1 MRLIFDPKNAIF
13 VSNAHI
19 NKILNNYI
27 KDIDRLKALLAYS
40 VIDTP
45 TEEFYDTLNS
55 LVATICNTPISLI
68 SFIDDRRQWYKSKIG
83 MELEELPLEET
94 ICQYTLLEDDILE
107 IRDTLEDDR
116 LVDNPSVQAENG
128 IRFYAG
134 ISLRSP
140 GGYAIGSVCAADFKP
155 QQLSDMQK
163 QTLRDV
169 AKMVMIYLETK
180 KRNEEMESEL
190 KDILTEKIRSSERQI
205 LIQERVYNNL
215 FEAISQSNAIIEF
228 AIDGTILNLNERFA
242 EMMGYSVDELIG
254 QKHTVLATESVT
266 ENNDFVW
273 ERIAAGQPYSGK
285 FRRRQKDGKT
295 IWIQASYSPVIDL
308 KGEVTR
314 ITNIS
319 IDITNDILAIN
330 SLEALSNQKDN
341 FIANI
346 SHELRSPIHAILGF
360 TDLLIEDEANGQ
372 KKKQLQ
378 SVKTAGDTLLYLV
391 NGILDLSKIEAGLFQ
406 FDLQDFNLH
415 DTIENVFSILNGKA
429 QQKKLSFTYEIA
441 PDIPAVLN
449 GDPHRLEQ
457 VLINLLDNGLKF
469 TSEGTVKLQVSA
481 EMKSPGTAD
490 LTFVVSDTG
499 IGIPEDKLESVF
511 GRFTQAEENTT
522 RKFGGTGLGLN
533 ICKLLVEKQGGII
546 SVSSKFGEYARFTF
560 RLAFAVPEN
569 QERTETVS
577 SVSDYSSL
585 TGKILMCEDNEA
597 NRILVQHLFA
607 STNIELDIA
616 ENGRM
621 GIEMFPQKRYDVVLM
636 DIQMPEMDGYQATAW
651 MRKELK
657 SEVPIVALTAHS
669 SAKEKEKCI
678 AAGMND
684 YLSKPFKKSE
694 LFDLISPWLKTTE
707 AASEK
712 EDFAFS
718 LEIIKEASMG
728 NTGFE
733 NQMLN
738 LFLEQSAE
746 SLEKMKHLHTQQDW
760 DAISKQ
766 AHQLKS
772 SFGMF
777 LMDTSLLDKIE
788 KRTDH
793 SELDKQLEQLE
804 EQIERANEHIQK
816 LITGNT

>member
-1 MRLIFDPKNAIF
+1 
-13 VSNAHI
+13 
-19 NKILNNYI
+19 LNNYI
-27 KDIDRLKALLAYS
+27 KDIDRLKALLSYS

-45 TEEFYDTLNS
+45 KEEFYDTLNS
-55 LVATICNTPISLI
+55 LVAKICNTPISLI
-68 SFIDDRRQWYKSKIG
+68 TFIDDKRQWYKAKTGIDID
-83 MELEELPLEET
+83 EIAIEET
-94 ICQYTLLEDDILE
+94 ICQYALQVEDIME
-107 IRDTLEDDR
+107 IQDTLEDQR
-116 LVDNPSVQAENG
+116 LVNNASVQAENG
-128 IRFYAG
+128 IRFYAS
-134 ISLRSP
+134 IPLRSES
-140 GGYAIGSVCAADFKP
+140 GYTIGSVCTADFKP
-155 QQLSDMQK
+155 QQLSEVQK
-163 QTLRDV
+163 QTMRDV
-169 AKMVMIYLETK
+169 AKMVMIHLETK

-190 KDILTEKIRSSERQI
+190 KSILTEKIAISEKQI
-205 LIQERVYNNL
+205 QVQERVYNNL

-228 AIDGTILNLNERFA
+228 SVDGTILNLNERFA
-242 EMMGYSVDELIG
+242 EMMGYTVDELIG
-254 QKHTVLATESVT
+254 RKHTLLLTESLN

-273 ERIAAGQPYSGK
+273 EKLVAGKPYSGK

-308 KGEVTR
+308 KGEVTK

-360 TDLLIEDEANGQ
+360 TELLMEEEANGQ

-406 FDLQDFNLH
+406 FDLRDFNFH

-429 QQKKLSFTYEIA
+429 HQKKLSFTYEIT
-441 PDIPAVLN
+441 PDVPAVLN

-457 VLINLLDNGLKF
+457 VLINLLDNALKF
-469 TSEGTVKLQVSA
+469 TTEGKVTLDVSA
-481 EMKSPGTAD
+481 VRKNHSSAE

-499 IGIPEDKLESVF
+499 IGIPEEKLESVF

-522 RKFGGTGLGLN
+522 RKYGGTGLGLN
-533 ICKLLVEKQGGII
+533 ICKLLVEKQGGSI
-546 SVSSKFGEYARFTF
+546 SVSSKFGEYTRFTF
-560 RLAFAVPEN
+560 QLTYDVPEK
-569 QERTETVS
+569 QERPEAITSTK
-577 SVSDYSSL
+577 DYSSL
-585 TGKILMCEDNEA
+585 SGKVLMCEDNEA
-597 NRILVQHLFA
+597 NRILAQHLFA
-607 STNIELDIA
+607 ATNIELNIA
-616 ENGRM
+616 ENGKI
-621 GIEMFPQKRYDVVLM
+621 GVEMFRQKEYDVVLM
-636 DIQMPEMDGYQATAW
+636 DIQMPEMDGYQATACI
-651 MRKELK
+651 RKDLK
-657 SEVPIVALTAHS
+657 SETPIVALTAHS
-669 SAKEKEKCI
+669 IAKEREKCI

-694 LFDLISPWLKTTE
+694 LFDLISQWLKTE
-707 AASEK
+707 KAAPEK
-712 EDFAFS
+712 EAFAFS
-718 LEIIKEASMG
+718 LEIIREASMG
-728 NTGFE
+728 NTSFE
-733 NQMLN
+733 HQMLN

-746 SLEKMKHLHTQQDW
+746 SMEKLKQLYILQDW

-788 KRTDH
+788 KRVDH
-793 SELDKQLEQLE
+793 SELDNQLERLE
-804 EQIERANEHIQK
+804 KQILRANEYIQQ
-816 LITGNT
+816 LIKQNT

>member
-1 MRLIFDPKNAIF
+1 MN
-13 VSNAHI
+13 S
-19 NKILNNYI
+19 YI
-27 KDIDRLKALLAYS
+27 QDIDRLKALLAYA

-45 TEEFYDTLNS
+45 SEEFYDTLNS
-55 LVATICNTPISLI
+55 LVANICNTPISLI
-68 SFIDDRRQWYKSKIG
+68 SFIDKDRQWYKSKIG
-83 MELEELPLEET
+83 MDIDELPVEET
-94 ICQYTLLEDDILE
+94 ICQFTLLEDDILE
-107 IRDTLEDDR
+107 IQDTLMDDR
-116 LVDNPSVQAENG
+116 LLDNPSVQTENG

-140 GGYAIGSVCAADFKP
+140 QGYAIGSVCAADFKP

-169 AKMVMIYLETK
+169 SKMVMIHLETK

-190 KDILTEKIRSSERQI
+190 KDILSEKIKSSERKI
-205 LIQERVYNNL
+205 KIQERVYNNL

-228 AIDGTILNLNERFA
+228 STDGTILNLNERFA
-242 EMMGYSVDELIG
+242 EMMGYSVEELIG
-254 QKHTVLATESVT
+254 QKRTLLLTESLS

-273 ERIAAGQPYSGK
+273 EKIAAGQPYSGK
-285 FRRRQKDGKT
+285 FRRRKKDGKT
-295 IWIQASYSPVIDL
+295 IWIQASYSPVINL
-308 KGEVTR
+308 KGEVIK

-330 SLEALSNQKDN
+330 SLEALSTQKDN

-360 TDLLIEDEANGQ
+360 TELLIEEENNGQ

-406 FDLQDFNLH
+406 FELRDFNLH
-415 DTIENVFSILNGKA
+415 KTVENVFSILNGKA
-429 QQKKLSFTYEIA
+429 HQKKLSFTYEIA
-441 PDIPAVLN
+441 PNVPAVLN

-457 VLINLLDNGLKF
+457 ILINLLDNALKF
-469 TSEGTVKLQVSA
+469 TVEGAVKLHISA
-481 EMKSPGTAD
+481 ETRNPDTAT

-522 RKFGGTGLGLN
+522 RKYGGTGLGLN

-546 SVSSKFGEYARFTF
+546 SVNSKFGEYTHFTF
-560 RLAFAVPEN
+560 HLTYKVPEK
-569 QERTETVS
+569 QESAETFVS
-577 SVSDYSSL
+577 VKDFSTL
-585 TGKILMCEDNEA
+585 TGRVLLCEDNEA
-597 NRILVQHLFA
+597 NRILAQHLFE
-607 STNIELDIA
+607 STNVELDMA
-616 ENGRM
+616 ENGKV
-621 GIEMFPQKRYDVVLM
+621 GVEMFLQKKYDVILM
-636 DIQMPEMDGYQATAW
+636 DIQMPEMDGYQATAYI
-651 MRKELK
+651 RKELK
-657 SEVPIVALTAHS
+657 SEIPIVALTAHS
-669 SAKEKEKCI
+669 ISKEKEKFM

-684 YLSKPFKKSE
+684 YLSKPFKKGE
-694 LFDLISPWLKTTE
+694 LFDLISPWLKGE
-707 AASEK
+707 GVPSEK

-718 LEIIKEASMG
+718 LEIIREASLG
-728 NTGFE
+728 NTSFE
-733 NQMLN
+733 NQMFN
-738 LFLEQSAE
+738 LFLEQSVE
-746 SLEKMKHLHTQQDW
+746 SLEKMKDLYNHQDW

-777 LMDTSLLDKIE
+777 MMDTGILDKIE
-788 KRTDH
+788 KRMEHT
-793 SELDKQLEQLE
+793 ELDMQLAELEKQIL
-804 EQIERANEHIQK
+804 RANEHIQQ
-816 LITGNT
+816 LIVRNT

>member
-1 MRLIFDPKNAIF
+1 LD
-13 VSNAHI
+13 
-19 NKILNNYI
+19 NYI
-27 KDIDRLKALLAYS
+27 KDINRLKALLAYS

-45 TEEFYDTLNS
+45 PEEFYNTLNS
-55 LVATICNTPISLI
+55 LVSKICNTPISLI
-68 SFIDDRRQWYKSKIG
+68 TFIDDRRQWYKAKTGIDIN
-83 MELEELPLEET
+83 EIAIEET
-94 ICQYTLLEDDILE
+94 ICQYSMYEDDIME
-107 IRDTLEDDR
+107 IQDTLEDER
-116 LVDNPSVQAENG
+116 LVNNASVQAENG
-128 IRFYAG
+128 IRFYA
-134 ISLRSP
+134 SMPLRTES
-140 GGYAIGSVCAADFKP
+140 GYTIGSVCAADFKP
-155 QQLSDMQK
+155 QRLSEVQK
-163 QTLRDV
+163 QTMRDV
-169 AKMVMIYLETK
+169 AKMVMIHLETK
-180 KRNEEMESEL
+180 KRNEDMENEL

-205 LIQERVYNNL
+205 QIQERVYNNL

-228 AIDGTILNLNERFA
+228 SIDGTILNLNERFA
-242 EMMGYSVDELIG
+242 EMMGYSVQELIG
-254 QKHTVLATESVT
+254 QKHTILLTESLN

-273 ERIAAGQPYSGK
+273 EKLVAGQPYSGK

-308 KGEVTR
+308 KGEVTK

-360 TDLLIEDEANGQ
+360 TELLIEEEANGQ

-406 FDLQDFNLH
+406 FDLRDFNLH

-429 QQKKLSFTYEIA
+429 RHKKLSFSYEVS
-441 PDIPAVLN
+441 PDVPAILT

-457 VLINLLDNGLKF
+457 VLINLLDNALKF
-469 TSEGTVKLQVSA
+469 TSEGEVTLQVSA
-481 EMKSPGTAD
+481 KKKNPGSAE

-499 IGIPEDKLESVF
+499 IGIPEEKLESVF

-522 RKFGGTGLGLN
+522 RKYGGTGLGLN
-533 ICKLLVEKQGGII
+533 ICKLLVEKQGGTIF
-546 SVSSKFGEYARFTF
+546 VNSKFGEYTRFTF
-560 RLAFAVPEN
+560 QLTYDIPEN
-569 QERTETVS
+569 QEQQEAVTSTK
-577 SVSDYSSL
+577 DYSSL
-585 TGKILMCEDNEA
+585 SGKILMCEDNEA
-597 NRILVQHLFA
+597 NRILAQHLFA
-607 STNIELDIA
+607 ATNVELDLA
-616 ENGRM
+616 ENGKI
-621 GIEMFPQKRYDVVLM
+621 GVEMLRQKKYDVVLM
-636 DIQMPEMDGYQATAW
+636 DIQMPEMDGYQATACI
-651 MRKELK
+651 REELK
-657 SEVPIVALTAHS
+657 SETPIVALTAHS
-669 SAKEKEKCI
+669 IANEREKCI

-694 LFDLISPWLKTTE
+694 LFDLIGQWLKTDE
-707 AASEK
+707 ASSIK

-718 LEIIKEASMG
+718 LEIINEASMG
-728 NTGFE
+728 NTAFE
-733 NQMLN
+733 HQMLN
-738 LFLEQSAE
+738 LFLEQSSE
-746 SLEKMKHLHTQQDW
+746 SMEKLKQMYIRQDW

-788 KRTDH
+788 KRIDH
-793 SELDKQLEQLE
+793 SELDNQLEKLE
-804 EQIERANEHIQK
+804 KQILRANKHIQQ
-816 LITGNT
+816 LITQNT

>member
-1 MRLIFDPKNAIF
+1 M
-13 VSNAHI
+13 
-19 NKILNNYI
+19 NNYI

-45 TEEFYDTLNS
+45 SEEFYDTLNS
-55 LVATICNTPISLI
+55 LVANICNAPISLI
-68 SFIDDRRQWYKSKIG
+68 SFIDEDRQWYKSKIG
-83 MELEELPLEET
+83 MDIDELPVEET

-107 IRDTLEDDR
+107 IQDTLNDER
-116 LVDNPSVQAENG
+116 LVDNPSVQTENG

-140 GGYAIGSVCAADFKP
+140 KGYAIGSVCAADFKP
-155 QQLSDMQK
+155 QQLSEIQK

-169 AKMVMIYLETK
+169 AKMVMIHLETK
-180 KRNEEMESEL
+180 KRNEEMENEL
-190 KDILTEKIRSSERQI
+190 RDILTDKIKSSERQI
-205 LIQERVYNNL
+205 RIQERVYNNL

-228 AIDGTILNLNERFA
+228 SIDGTILNLNERFA
-242 EMMGYSVDELIG
+242 EMMGYSVEELIG
-254 QKHTVLATESVT
+254 QKHTLLLTESLI

-273 ERIAAGQPYSGK
+273 EKIAAGQPYSGK
-285 FRRRQKDGKT
+285 FRRRKKDGKT

-308 KGEVTR
+308 KGEVTK

-360 TDLLIEDEANGQ
+360 TELLIEEENNGQ

-406 FDLQDFNLH
+406 FDLRDFNLR
-415 DTIENVFSILNGKA
+415 DTIANVFSILSGKA
-429 QQKKLSFTYEIA
+429 HQKKLSFSYEIA
-441 PDIPAVLN
+441 SNVPAVLN

-457 VLINLLDNGLKF
+457 VLINLLDNALKF
-469 TSEGTVKLQVSA
+469 TSEGEVTLHVSA
-481 EMKSPGTAD
+481 ERKSPGAAE

-499 IGIPEDKLESVF
+499 IGIPEEKLESVF

-533 ICKLLVEKQGGII
+533 ICKLLVEKQGGSI
-546 SVSSKFGEYARFTF
+546 SVNSKFGEYTRFTF
-560 RLAFAVPEN
+560 QLTYEVSEKQESSEAV
-569 QERTETVS
+569 VS
-577 SVSDYSSL
+577 AKDYSTL
-585 TGKILMCEDNEA
+585 TGKVLMCEDNEA
-597 NRILVQHLFA
+597 NRILAQHLFEA
-607 STNIELDIA
+607 TNIELDMA
-616 ENGRM
+616 ENGKI
-621 GIEMFPQKRYDVVLM
+621 GVEMFSQKKYDIILM
-636 DIQMPEMDGYQATAW
+636 DIQMPEMDGYQATAYI
-651 MRKELK
+651 RKELK
-657 SEVPIVALTAHS
+657 SETPIVALTAHS
-669 SAKEKEKCI
+669 IAKEKEKCL

-694 LFDLISPWLKTTE
+694 LFDLISPWLKKE
-707 AASEK
+707 EVPSEK

-718 LEIIKEASMG
+718 LEIIREASMG
-728 NTGFE
+728 NTSFE
-733 NQMLN
+733 NQMFN
-738 LFLEQSAE
+738 LFLEQSVE
-746 SLEKMKHLHTQQDW
+746 SLEKLKHLYNLQDW

-777 LMDTSLLDKIE
+777 MMDTGLLDKIE

-793 SELDKQLEQLE
+793 AELDKQLEQLE
-804 EQIERANEHIQK
+804 KQIVLANEHIHQ
-816 LITGNT
+816 LIIRNT

>member
-1 MRLIFDPKNAIF
+1 M
-13 VSNAHI
+13 
-19 NKILNNYI
+19 NNYI

-45 TEEFYDTLNS
+45 SEEFYDTLNN
-55 LVATICNTPISLI
+55 LVANICNAPISLI
-68 SFIDDRRQWYKSKIG
+68 SFIDEDRQWYKSKIG
-83 MELEELPLEET
+83 MDIDEMPVEET

-107 IRDTLEDDR
+107 IQDTLDDER
-116 LVDNPSVQAENG
+116 LVDNPSVQTENG

-140 GGYAIGSVCAADFKP
+140 KGHAIGSVCAADFKP
-155 QQLSDMQK
+155 QQLSEIQK

-169 AKMVMIYLETK
+169 AKMVMIHLETK
-180 KRNEEMESEL
+180 KRNEEMENEL
-190 KDILTEKIRSSERQI
+190 RDILTDKIKSSERQI
-205 LIQERVYNNL
+205 RIQERVYNNL

-228 AIDGTILNLNERFA
+228 SVDGTILNLNERFA
-242 EMMGYSVDELIG
+242 EMMGYSVEELIG
-254 QKHTVLATESVT
+254 QKRTLLLTESPT

-273 ERIAAGQPYSGK
+273 EKIAAGQPYSGK
-285 FRRRQKDGKT
+285 FRRRKKDGKP
-295 IWIQASYSPVIDL
+295 IWIRASYSPVIDL
-308 KGEVTR
+308 KGEVTK

-360 TDLLIEDEANGQ
+360 TELLIEEENNGQ

-406 FDLQDFNLH
+406 FDLQDFNLR
-415 DTIENVFSILNGKA
+415 DTVANVFSILSGKA
-429 QQKKLSFTYEIA
+429 HQKRLSFSYEIS
-441 PDIPAVLN
+441 PNVPAVLN

-457 VLINLLDNGLKF
+457 VLINLLDNALKF
-469 TSEGTVKLQVSA
+469 TSEGEVTLDVSA
-481 EMKSPGTAD
+481 ERKSQGAAE

-499 IGIPEDKLESVF
+499 IGIPEEKLESVF
-511 GRFTQAEENTT
+511 GRFTQAEENTA

-533 ICKLLVEKQGGII
+533 ICKLLVEKQGGSI
-546 SVSSKFGEYARFTF
+546 SVDSKFGEYTQFTF
-560 RLAFAVPEN
+560 QLTYEVSEKQESAETAVS
-569 QERTETVS
+569 TK
-577 SVSDYSSL
+577 DYSTL

-597 NRILVQHLFA
+597 NRILAQHLFEA
-607 STNIELDIA
+607 TNIELDMA
-616 ENGRM
+616 ENGKI
-621 GIEMFPQKRYDVVLM
+621 GVEMFGKKNYDVVLM
-636 DIQMPEMDGYQATAW
+636 DIQMPEMDGYQATAYI
-651 MRKELK
+651 RKELK
-657 SEVPIVALTAHS
+657 SETPIVALTAHS
-669 SAKEKEKCI
+669 IAREKERCV

-694 LFDLISPWLKTTE
+694 LFDLISPWLKKEE
-707 AASEK
+707 APSEK

-718 LEIIKEASMG
+718 LEIIREASMG
-728 NTGFE
+728 NTSFE

-738 LFLEQSAE
+738 LFLEQSVE
-746 SLEKMKHLHTQQDW
+746 SLEKLKHLYNLQDW

-777 LMDTSLLDKIE
+777 LMDTGLLDKIE
-788 KRTDH
+788 KRKDH
-793 SELDKQLEQLE
+793 AELDQQLKQLEK
-804 EQIERANEHIQK
+804 QILRANEHIQQ
-816 LITGNT
+816 LIIRNT

>member
-1 MRLIFDPKNAIF
+1 MND
-13 VSNAHI
+13 
-19 NKILNNYI
+19 YI

-45 TEEFYDTLNS
+45 SEEFYDTLNS
-55 LVATICNTPISLI
+55 LVANICNAPISLI
-68 SFIDDRRQWYKSKIG
+68 SFIDEDRQWYKSKIG
-83 MELEELPLEET
+83 MDIDELPVEET

-107 IRDTLEDDR
+107 IQDTLNDER
-116 LVDNPSVQAENG
+116 LVDNPSVQTENG

-140 GGYAIGSVCAADFKP
+140 KGYAIGSVCAADFKP
-155 QQLSDMQK
+155 QQLSEMQK

-169 AKMVMIYLETK
+169 AKMVMIHLETK

-190 KDILTEKIRSSERQI
+190 RDILTEKIQSSERQI
-205 LIQERVYNNL
+205 QIQERVYNNL

-228 AIDGTILNLNERFA
+228 SVDGTILNLNERFA
-242 EMMGYSVDELIG
+242 EMMGYSVEELID
-254 QKHTVLATESVT
+254 QKHTLLLTESLT

-273 ERIAAGQPYSGK
+273 EKIAAGQPYSGK
-285 FRRRQKDGKT
+285 FRRRKKDGKT

-308 KGEVTR
+308 KGKVTR

-330 SLEALSNQKDN
+330 SLEALSSQKDN

-360 TDLLIEDEANGQ
+360 TELLMEEENNGQ

-406 FDLQDFNLH
+406 FDLRDFNLR
-415 DTIENVFSILNGKA
+415 DTIENVFSILSGKA
-429 QQKKLSFTYEIA
+429 HQKKLSFTYEIA
-441 PDIPAVLN
+441 PNVPAVLN

-457 VLINLLDNGLKF
+457 VLINLLDNALKF
-469 TSEGTVKLQVSA
+469 TTEGAVKLHISA
-481 EMKSPGTAD
+481 ETENPGTAT

-533 ICKLLVEKQGGII
+533 ICKLLVEKQGGSI
-546 SVSSKFGEYARFTF
+546 SVDSKFGEYTRFTF
-560 RLAFAVPEN
+560 QLTYEVSEK
-569 QERTETVS
+569 QESAEIVVS
-577 SVSDYSSL
+577 AKDYSTL

-597 NRILVQHLFA
+597 NRILAQHLFE
-607 STNIELDIA
+607 STNIELDMA
-616 ENGRM
+616 ENGKI
-621 GIEMFPQKRYDVVLM
+621 GIEMFGQKKYDVILM
-636 DIQMPEMDGYQATAW
+636 DIQMPEMDGYQATAYI
-651 MRKELK
+651 RTELR
-657 SEVPIVALTAHS
+657 SETPIVALTAHS
-669 SAKEKEKCI
+669 IAREKEKCL

-694 LFDLISPWLKTTE
+694 LFDLISPWLKRE
-707 AASEK
+707 GALSEK

-718 LEIIKEASMG
+718 LEIIREASMG
-728 NTGFE
+728 NISFE

-746 SLEKMKHLHTQQDW
+746 SLEKLKHFYIEQDW
-760 DAISKQ
+760 DSISKQ

-772 SFGMF
+772 TFGMF
-777 LMDTSLLDKIE
+777 LMDTGILDKIE

-793 SELDKQLEQLE
+793 AELDKQLEQLE
-804 EQIERANEHIQK
+804 KQIVLANEHIQQ
-816 LITGNT
+816 LIIRNT

>member
-1 MRLIFDPKNAIF
+1 
-13 VSNAHI
+13 
-19 NKILNNYI
+19 LNNYI

-45 TEEFYDTLNS
+45 SEEFYDTLNS
-55 LVATICNTPISLI
+55 LVANICNAPISLI
-68 SFIDDRRQWYKSKIG
+68 SFIDEDRQWYKSKIG
-83 MELEELPLEET
+83 MDIDEMPVEET

-107 IRDTLEDDR
+107 IQDTLDDER
-116 LVDNPSVQAENG
+116 LVDNPSVQTENG

-140 GGYAIGSVCAADFKP
+140 KGHAIGSVCAADFKP
-155 QQLSDMQK
+155 QQLSEIQK

-169 AKMVMIYLETK
+169 AKMVMIHLETK
-180 KRNEEMESEL
+180 KRNEEMENEL
-190 KDILTEKIRSSERQI
+190 RDILTDKIKSSERQI
-205 LIQERVYNNL
+205 RIQERVYNNL

-228 AIDGTILNLNERFA
+228 SVDGTILNLNERFA
-242 EMMGYSVDELIG
+242 EMMGYSVEELIG
-254 QKHTVLATESVT
+254 QKHTLLLTESPT

-273 ERIAAGQPYSGK
+273 EKIAAGQPYSGK
-285 FRRRQKDGKT
+285 FRRRKKDGKT

-308 KGEVTR
+308 KGEVTK

-360 TDLLIEDEANGQ
+360 TELLIEEENNGQ

-406 FDLQDFNLH
+406 FDLQDFNLR
-415 DTIENVFSILNGKA
+415 DTVANVFSILSGKA
-429 QQKKLSFTYEIA
+429 HQKKLSFRYEIS
-441 PDIPAVLN
+441 PNVPAVLN

-457 VLINLLDNGLKF
+457 VLINLLDNALKF
-469 TSEGTVKLQVSA
+469 TSEGEVTLNVSA
-481 EMKSPGTAD
+481 ERKSQGAAE

-499 IGIPEDKLESVF
+499 IGIPKEKLESVF

-533 ICKLLVEKQGGII
+533 ICKLLVEKQGGSI
-546 SVSSKFGEYARFTF
+546 SVDSKFGEYTQFTF
-560 RLAFAVPEN
+560 QLTYEVSEKQESAETAVS
-569 QERTETVS
+569 TK
-577 SVSDYSSL
+577 DYSTL

-597 NRILVQHLFA
+597 NRILAQHLFEA
-607 STNIELDIA
+607 TNIELDMA
-616 ENGRM
+616 ENGKI
-621 GIEMFPQKRYDVVLM
+621 GVEMFGKKNYDVVLM
-636 DIQMPEMDGYQATAW
+636 DIQMPEMDGYQATAYI
-651 MRKELK
+651 RKELK
-657 SEVPIVALTAHS
+657 SETPIVALTAHS
-669 SAKEKEKCI
+669 IAREKEKCV

-694 LFDLISPWLKTTE
+694 LFDLISPWLKKEE
-707 AASEK
+707 APSEK

-718 LEIIKEASMG
+718 LEIIREASMG
-728 NTGFE
+728 NTSFE

-738 LFLEQSAE
+738 LFLEQSLE
-746 SLEKMKHLHTQQDW
+746 SLEKLKHLYNLQDW

-777 LMDTSLLDKIE
+777 LMDTGLLDKIE
-788 KRTDH
+788 KRKDH
-793 SELDKQLEQLE
+793 AELDQQLKQLEK
-804 EQIERANEHIQK
+804 QILRANEHIQQ
-816 LITGNT
+816 LIIRNT